1 MSEKGV
7 GQVETLLDIDA
18 AEVFYDGLL
27 TDPRLDHPEGLAV
40 HRDGSIW
47 CGGERGQIYRIEPD
61 GSSMEQIASS
71 DGFSQGMAF
80 DAEDNLYVCD
90 LVHAGVMKLD
100 TKSGT
105 LERFAT
111 GAEGRGINIAN
122 YPVFD
127 AEGSLY
133 VSDSH
138 AFKEPGPG
146 IFRFNPDGSGE
157 LWYDEPVDFA
167 NGLAFSPDGLHLY
180 VAETFGNAVFRIPI
194 EDDGSPGTREEVA
207 SLPGVLPDGLA
218 FDTASNLYVACYE
231 PSQVLRIS
239 LEGKVQRLIGDE
251 EAHLFCHPTNL
262 AFRGS
267 TLFTTNLGRWHITA
281 IETAAQGLPLYGGY
295 GNE

>member
-1 MSEKGV
+1 M
-7 GQVETLLDIDA
+7 DA
-18 AEVFYDGLL
+18 AKVFYDGLL
-27 TDPRLDHPEGLAV
+27 TEPRLDHPEGLAV

-80 DAEDNLYVCD
+80 DTEDNLYICD

-100 TKSGT
+100 TQSGS
-105 LERFAT
+105 LEKFANGT
-111 GAEGRGINIAN
+111 EERGINIAN
-122 YPVFD
+122 FPVFD
-127 AEGSLY
+127 AEGRLY

-138 AFKEPGPG
+138 AFKDPGPG

-157 LWYDEPVDFA
+157 LWYGEPVDFA
-167 NGLAFSPDGLHLY
+167 NGLAFSPDRRYLY
-180 VAETFGNAVFRIPI
+180 VAETFGNAVFRLPI
-194 EDDGSPGTREEVA
+194 EDDGSPRTREEVA
-207 SLPGVLPDGLA
+207 SLSGVLPDGLA
-218 FDTASNLYVACYE
+218 FDTANNLYVACYE

-239 LEGKVQRLIGDE
+239 PKGKVERLIGDE

-281 IETAAQGLPLYGGY
+281 VETTVEGLPLYGGY